1 MLQLYIF
8 IGFFIGGGDVMKIE
22 KALNNNV
29 AIIIDGGEEKI
40 VMGKGIAF
48 SKHKGDEISADAI
61 DKTFVLSS
69 PDSLNQFA
77 QLLKDIPYEYVTLA
91 QEIIAYAKTTLGK
104 KLDEKINIDLTDHIY
119 TAVKRLK
126 DGIVIKNALLW
137 DIQRFYQ
144 DEYTI
149 GTYALD
155 VIEKKFGVRL
165 PDDEAGFIALHIV
178 NAELSEGNLEDIYAI
193 TQIMQEIMNII
204 RRTFNKDFDQQNVY
218 YYRFMT
224 HLRFFAQRLINK
236 TTYQDEDDMDLF
248 EMIKKKYPSSYK
260 CTERIKEFV
269 KNRYHYDIS
278 GEEEMY
284 LTIHIERLVYDRR
297 KKKKWV
303 NMNNSLEIF

>member
-193 TQIMQEIMNII
+193 TQIMQETMNII

-284 LTIHIERLVYDRR
+284 LTIHIERLVY
-297 KKKKWV
+297 K
-303 NMNNSLEIF
+303 S

>member
-1 MLQLYIF
+1 
-8 IGFFIGGGDVMKIE
+8 MKIE

-155 VIEKKFGVRL
+155 MIEKKFGVRL

-193 TQIMQEIMNII
+193 TQIMQETMNII

-284 LTIHIERLVYDRR
+284 LTIHIERLVY
-297 KKKKWV
+297 K
-303 NMNNSLEIF
+303 S

>member
-29 AIIIDGGEEKI
+29 AIIMDGGEEKI

-69 PDSLNQFA
+69 PDSLNQYA

-284 LTIHIERLVYDRR
+284 LTIHIERLVY
-297 KKKKWV
+297 K
-303 NMNNSLEIF
+303 S

>member
-1 MLQLYIF
+1 MLQVYIF
-8 IGFFIGGGDVMKIE
+8 IGFFIGGEDVMKIE

-284 LTIHIERLVYDRR
+284 LTIHIERLVY
-297 KKKKWV
+297 K
-303 NMNNSLEIF
+303 S

>member
-1 MLQLYIF
+1 
-8 IGFFIGGGDVMKIE
+8 MKIE
-22 KALNNNV
+22 KALNNSV

-48 SKHKGDEISADAI
+48 SKHKGDEIRADAI

-155 VIEKKFGVRL
+155 MIEKKFGVRL

-193 TQIMQEIMNII
+193 TQIMQETMNII

-284 LTIHIERLVYDRR
+284 LTIHIERLVY
-297 KKKKWV
+297 K
-303 NMNNSLEIF
+303 S

>member
-1 MLQLYIF
+1 
-8 IGFFIGGGDVMKIE
+8 MKIE
-22 KALNNNV
+22 KALNNSV

-48 SKHKGDEISADAI
+48 SKHKGDEIRADAI

-193 TQIMQEIMNII
+193 TQIMQETMNII

-284 LTIHIERLVYDRR
+284 LTIHIERLVY
-297 KKKKWV
+297 K
-303 NMNNSLEIF
+303 S

>member
-1 MLQLYIF
+1 
-8 IGFFIGGGDVMKIE
+8 MKIE

-61 DKTFVLSS
+61 NKTFVLSS

-193 TQIMQEIMNII
+193 TQIMQETMNII

-284 LTIHIERLVYDRR
+284 LTIHIERLVY
-297 KKKKWV
+297 K
-303 NMNNSLEIF
+303 S

>member
-8 IGFFIGGGDVMKIE
+8 VGFFIGGGDVMKIE

-284 LTIHIERLVYDRR
+284 LTIHIERLVY
-297 KKKKWV
+297 K
-303 NMNNSLEIF
+303 S

>member
-1 MLQLYIF
+1 
-8 IGFFIGGGDVMKIE
+8 MKIE

-48 SKHKGDEISADAI
+48 SKHKGDEIRADAI

-193 TQIMQEIMNII
+193 TQIMQETMNII

-284 LTIHIERLVYDRR
+284 LTIHIERLVY
-297 KKKKWV
+297 K
-303 NMNNSLEIF
+303 S

>member
-1 MLQLYIF
+1 
-8 IGFFIGGGDVMKIE
+8 MKIE

-48 SKHKGDEISADAI
+48 SKHKGDEIRADAI

-155 VIEKKFGVRL
+155 MIEKKFGVRL

-284 LTIHIERLVYDRR
+284 LTIHIERLVY
-297 KKKKWV
+297 K
-303 NMNNSLEIF
+303 S

>member
-1 MLQLYIF
+1 
-8 IGFFIGGGDVMKIE
+8 MKIE
-22 KALNNNV
+22 KALNNV

-48 SKHKGDEISADAI
+48 SKHKGDEIRADAI

-284 LTIHIERLVYDRR
+284 LTIHIERLVY
-297 KKKKWV
+297 K
-303 NMNNSLEIF
+303 S

>member
-1 MLQLYIF
+1 MFFVLQLYIF
-8 IGFFIGGGDVMKIE
+8 VGFFIGGGDVLKIE
-22 KALNNNV
+22 KVLNNNV
-29 AIIIDGGEEKI
+29 AIIIDDGEEKI

-48 SKHKGDEISADAI
+48 SKHKGDEISAEVI
-61 DKTFVLSS
+61 NKTFVLSS

-119 TAVKRLK
+119 TAVNRIK
-126 DGIVIKNALLW
+126 DGVVIKNALLW

-236 TTYQDEDDMDLF
+236 TTYQDESDMDLF

-260 CTERIKEFV
+260 CTERIKKFV

-284 LTIHIERLVYDRR
+284 LTIHIERLVY
-297 KKKKWV
+297 K
-303 NMNNSLEIF
+303 S

>member
-1 MLQLYIF
+1 M
-8 IGFFIGGGDVMKIE
+8 
-22 KALNNNV
+22 
-29 AIIIDGGEEKI
+29 
-40 VMGKGIAF
+40 
-48 SKHKGDEISADAI
+48 
-61 DKTFVLSS
+61 
-69 PDSLNQFA
+69 
-77 QLLKDIPYEYVTLA
+77 
-91 QEIIAYAKTTLGK
+91 GK

-204 RRTFNKDFDQQNVY
+204 RRTFNKDFDQQNV
-218 YYRFMT
+218 
-224 HLRFFAQRLINK
+224 
-236 TTYQDEDDMDLF
+236 
-248 EMIKKKYPSSYK
+248 
-260 CTERIKEFV
+260 
-269 KNRYHYDIS
+269 
-278 GEEEMY
+278 
-284 LTIHIERLVYDRR
+284 
-297 KKKKWV
+297 
-303 NMNNSLEIF
+303 

>member
-1 MLQLYIF
+1 
-8 IGFFIGGGDVMKIE
+8 MKIE
-22 KALNNNV
+22 KALNNSV

-48 SKHKGDEISADAI
+48 SKHKGDEIRADAI
-61 DKTFVLSS
+61 NKTFVLSS

-284 LTIHIERLVYDRR
+284 LTIHIERLVY
-297 KKKKWV
+297 K
-303 NMNNSLEIF
+303 S

>member
-1 MLQLYIF
+1 
-8 IGFFIGGGDVMKIE
+8 MKIE
-22 KALNNNV
+22 KALNNSV

-48 SKHKGDEISADAI
+48 SKHKGDEIRADAI

-155 VIEKKFGVRL
+155 MIEKKFGVRL

-284 LTIHIERLVYDRR
+284 LTIHIERLVY
-297 KKKKWV
+297 K
-303 NMNNSLEIF
+303 S

>member
-8 IGFFIGGGDVMKIE
+8 VGFFIGGGDVMKIE

-61 DKTFVLSS
+61 NKTFVLSS

-284 LTIHIERLVYDRR
+284 LTIHIERLVY
-297 KKKKWV
+297 K
-303 NMNNSLEIF
+303 S

>member
-284 LTIHIERLVYDRR
+284 LTIHIERLVY
-297 KKKKWV
+297 K
-303 NMNNSLEIF
+303 S

>member
-1 MLQLYIF
+1 
-8 IGFFIGGGDVMKIE
+8 MKIE
-22 KALNNNV
+22 KALNNSV

-48 SKHKGDEISADAI
+48 SKHKGDEIRADAI
-61 DKTFVLSS
+61 DKTFVLSL

-284 LTIHIERLVYDRR
+284 LTIHIERLVYKSQWWYR
-297 KKKKWV
+297 
-303 NMNNSLEIF
+303 

>member
-61 DKTFVLSS
+61 NKTFVLSS

-284 LTIHIERLVYDRR
+284 LTIHIERLVY
-297 KKKKWV
+297 K
-303 NMNNSLEIF
+303 S

>member
-8 IGFFIGGGDVMKIE
+8 VGFFIGGGDVMKIE

-61 DKTFVLSS
+61 NKTFVLSS

-91 QEIIAYAKTTLGK
+91 QEIIAFAKTTLGK

-284 LTIHIERLVYDRR
+284 LTIHIERLVY
-297 KKKKWV
+297 K
-303 NMNNSLEIF
+303 S

>member
-8 IGFFIGGGDVMKIE
+8 IGFFIGGEDVMKIE

-193 TQIMQEIMNII
+193 TQIMQETMNII

-284 LTIHIERLVYDRR
+284 LTIHIERLVY
-297 KKKKWV
+297 K
-303 NMNNSLEIF
+303 S

>member
-1 MLQLYIF
+1 
-8 IGFFIGGGDVMKIE
+8 MKIE

-193 TQIMQEIMNII
+193 TQIMQETMNII

-284 LTIHIERLVYDRR
+284 LTIHIERLVY
-297 KKKKWV
+297 K
-303 NMNNSLEIF
+303 S

>member
-8 IGFFIGGGDVMKIE
+8 VGFFIGGGDVMKIE
-22 KALNNNV
+22 KVLNNNV

-193 TQIMQEIMNII
+193 TQIMQETMNII

-284 LTIHIERLVYDRR
+284 LTIHIERLVY
-297 KKKKWV
+297 K
-303 NMNNSLEIF
+303 S

>member
-1 MLQLYIF
+1 MLQLYIS

-178 NAELSEGNLEDIYAI
+178 NAELSEGKLEDIYAI

-284 LTIHIERLVYDRR
+284 LTIHIERLVY
-297 KKKKWV
+297 K
-303 NMNNSLEIF
+303 S

>member
-1 MLQLYIF
+1 
-8 IGFFIGGGDVMKIE
+8 MKIE
-22 KALNNNV
+22 KVLNNNV

-48 SKHKGDEISADAI
+48 SKHKGDEIRADAI

-193 TQIMQEIMNII
+193 TQIMQETMNII

-284 LTIHIERLVYDRR
+284 LTIHIERLVY
-297 KKKKWV
+297 K
-303 NMNNSLEIF
+303 S

>member
-1 MLQLYIF
+1 
-8 IGFFIGGGDVMKIE
+8 MKIE
-22 KALNNNV
+22 KALNNSV

-48 SKHKGDEISADAI
+48 SKHKGDEIRADAI
-61 DKTFVLSS
+61 NKTFVLSS

-193 TQIMQEIMNII
+193 TQIMQETMNII

-284 LTIHIERLVYDRR
+284 LTIHIERLVY
-297 KKKKWV
+297 K
-303 NMNNSLEIF
+303 S

>member
-48 SKHKGDEISADAI
+48 SKHKGDEIRADAI

-155 VIEKKFGVRL
+155 MIEKKFGVRL

-284 LTIHIERLVYDRR
+284 LTIHIERLVY
-297 KKKKWV
+297 K
-303 NMNNSLEIF
+303 S

>member
-1 MLQLYIF
+1 
-8 IGFFIGGGDVMKIE
+8 MKIE
-22 KALNNNV
+22 KALNNSV

-48 SKHKGDEISADAI
+48 SKHKGDEIRADAI

-284 LTIHIERLVYDRR
+284 LTIHIERLVY
-297 KKKKWV
+297 K
-303 NMNNSLEIF
+303 S

>member
-1 MLQLYIF
+1 
-8 IGFFIGGGDVMKIE
+8 MKIE

-48 SKHKGDEISADAI
+48 SKHKGDEIRADAI

-284 LTIHIERLVYDRR
+284 LTIHIERLVY
-297 KKKKWV
+297 K
-303 NMNNSLEIF
+303 S

>member
-8 IGFFIGGGDVMKIE
+8 VGFFIGGGDVMKIE
-22 KALNNNV
+22 KVLNNNV

-193 TQIMQEIMNII
+193 TQIMQETMNII

-224 HLRFFAQRLINK
+224 YLRFFAQRLINK

-284 LTIHIERLVYDRR
+284 LTIHIERLVY
-297 KKKKWV
+297 K
-303 NMNNSLEIF
+303 S

>member
-1 MLQLYIF
+1 
-8 IGFFIGGGDVMKIE
+8 MKIE
-22 KALNNNV
+22 KVLNNNV

-48 SKHKGDEISADAI
+48 SKHKGDEISTDAI
-61 DKTFVLSS
+61 NKTFVLSS

-77 QLLKDIPYEYVTLA
+77 QLLKDIPYEYVTLV
-91 QEIIAYAKTTLGK
+91 
-104 KLDEKINIDLTDHIY
+104 NIDLTDHIY

-193 TQIMQEIMNII
+193 TQIMQETMNII

-284 LTIHIERLVYDRR
+284 LTIHIERLVY
-297 KKKKWV
+297 K
-303 NMNNSLEIF
+303 S

>member
-22 KALNNNV
+22 KVLNNNV

-193 TQIMQEIMNII
+193 TQIMQETMNII

-284 LTIHIERLVYDRR
+284 LTIHIERLVY
-297 KKKKWV
+297 K
-303 NMNNSLEIF
+303 S

>member
-193 TQIMQEIMNII
+193 TQVMQEIMNII

-284 LTIHIERLVYDRR
+284 LTIHIERLVY
-297 KKKKWV
+297 K
-303 NMNNSLEIF
+303 S

>member
-155 VIEKKFGVRL
+155 MIEKKFGVRL

-284 LTIHIERLVYDRR
+284 LTIHIERLVY
-297 KKKKWV
+297 K
-303 NMNNSLEIF
+303 S

>member
-1 MLQLYIF
+1 
-8 IGFFIGGGDVMKIE
+8 MKIE

-119 TAVKRLK
+119 TAVKRLKDGIVKRLK

-284 LTIHIERLVYDRR
+284 LTIHIERLVY
-297 KKKKWV
+297 K
-303 NMNNSLEIF
+303 S